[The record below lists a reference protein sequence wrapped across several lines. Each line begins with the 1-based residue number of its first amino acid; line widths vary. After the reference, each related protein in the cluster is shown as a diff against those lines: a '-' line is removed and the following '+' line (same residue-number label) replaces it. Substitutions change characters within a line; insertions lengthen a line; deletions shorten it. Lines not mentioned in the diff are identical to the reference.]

1 MANFK
6 NGTIRDGSSPGHGRA
21 LGNVKGGTV
30 RDGSSPGHG
39 STKGKVKDYKI
50 KGGEYMDD
58 ALAVAVY
65 HFLIRRVF

>member
-6 NGTIRDGSSPGHGRA
+6 NGVIRDGSSPGSGRP

-30 RDGSSPGHG
+30 RNGSSPGSG
-39 STKGKVKDYKI
+39 STKGKAKDYKI

-58 ALAVAVY
+58 ALAAAVY
-65 HFLIRRVF
+65 HFLIKRIF